1 MNPAMPALSGKRIL
15 LVEDEFIVA
24 AMLEDVLRGLG
35 AVVVGPA
42 YRLADGLRLAADEAI
57 DVAILDVNIE
67 GERSDAIADALAA
80 RDIPFVLATGYGDG
94 ESRHG
99 AQVLTKPYTPKMLA
113 AALAKAVE
121 ARP

>member
-1 MNPAMPALSGKRIL
+1 MLSAPGLMGKRIL

-42 YRLADGLRLAADEAI
+42 YRLADGLRLAAEEAI
-57 DVAILDVNIE
+57 DVAVLDVNIE
-67 GERSDAIADALAA
+67 GERSDAIADALAG
-80 RDIPFVLATGYGDG
+80 RNIPFVLATGYGDG
-94 ESRHG
+94 EARYG

-113 AALAKAVE
+113 AALVRAVG
-121 ARP
+121 

>member
-1 MNPAMPALSGKRIL
+1 MSTPASVLAGRRIL

-24 AMLEDVLRGLG
+24 AMLEDILTGLG

-42 YRLADGLRLAADEAI
+42 YRLGEGLRLAEEEAI

-80 RDIPFVLATGYGDG
+80 RSIPFVLATGYGDG
-94 ESRHG
+94 EGRHG
-99 AQVLTKPYTPKMLA
+99 AQVLTKPYTPQMLT
-113 AALAKAVE
+113 AALARAVE
-121 ARP
+121 GGR

>member
-1 MNPAMPALSGKRIL
+1 MSAAAAALAGKRIL

-42 YRLADGLRLAADEAI
+42 YRLGQGLRLAQEEAI

-67 GERSDAIADALAA
+67 GERSDPIADALAG
-80 RDIPFVLATGYGDG
+80 RGIPFVLATGYGNG
-94 ESRHG
+94 EARHG
-99 AQVLTKPYTPKMLA
+99 ASVLTKPYTPQMLA
-113 AALAKAVE
+113 AALARAVGGQV
-121 ARP
+121 